1 MEAHAL
7 EQTGVL
13 PVPTPEKQTDRS
25 GVKVSRKVRSALVG
39 CGKFAKRHCVN
50 VCEKG
55 LVEGL
60 SIDWAIDLDASA
72 AEDYAQRYDIP
83 NCSTNIDDALADES
97 IEAVLIVTPPEA
109 HVPLSIR
116 AMRAGKMVF
125 CEKPLS
131 AGPAG
136 RAELRAALAEMPG
149 RLLVGYCYRFA
160 QAYATARAHV
170 TPAAFSTALVL
181 NHENGGLNYLTHN
194 ACHAVDTI
202 LSWHDAPVSQVTA
215 RGTDLASQPHRREQ
229 FALLLEFADGS
240 FASITCGGSADGA
253 HMPKWYYKGVGRDGQ
268 VAEVSMHPPG
278 WGVWKKGQEEPDTCS
293 YYAGHVAELEHL
305 VECVRENKPPAI
317 DPESAL
323 AVDEVIA
330 EARKQLGL

>member
-1 MEAHAL
+1 L
-7 EQTGVL
+7 
-13 PVPTPEKQTDRS
+13 
-25 GVKVSRKVRSALVG
+25 KVSRKVRSALVG

-60 SIDWAIDLDASA
+60 SIDWAIDLDAAA
-72 AEDYAQRYDIP
+72 AETYAETYGIP
-83 NCSTNIDDALADES
+83 NRSTSIDDALADES

-131 AGPAG
+131 TSPAD
-136 RAELRAALAEMPG
+136 RAELRSALAEMPG

-160 QAYATARAHV
+160 PAYATAREHV

-202 LSWHDAPVSQVTA
+202 LSWHDAPVSQVIA
-215 RGTDLASQPHRREQ
+215 RGTDLASQPHFREQ

-253 HMPKWYYKGVGRDGQ
+253 HMPKWYYKGVGKDGQ

-278 WGVWKKGQEEPDTCS
+278 WGVWKKGQKEPDTCS
-293 YYAGHVAELEHL
+293 YYAGHVAELQHL
-305 VECVRENKPPAI
+305 VECVREGETPAI

-330 EARKQLGL
+330 EARRQLGL